1 MVLEIAF
8 GIVLG
13 FVLLA
18 LLPIVV
24 YGSVV
29 ALRWLIPA
37 IVLAAV
43 VLLILEYATKVIGTA
58 LVITLAFSLFVA
70 WALIPQG
77 LANSDAA
84 IARHLVAFHS
94 AFEAALNNE
103 PPYQGVR
110 RLPIR
115 LLALGTAVTV
125 TIIVIISALI
135 AIGEVLC
142 LEI

>member
-1 MVLEIAF
+1 MILDIAL
-8 GIVLG
+8 GIILG
-13 FVLLA
+13 FLLLA

-37 IVLAAV
+37 IVLAAAI
-43 VLLILEYATKVIGTA
+43 LLIFEYPTKVIGTA
-58 LVITLAFSLFVA
+58 LVITLGFSLFAA
-70 WALIPQG
+70 WALIPRR
-77 LANSDAA
+77 LANSDDAV
-84 IARHLVAFHS
+84 ARYLVAFHS

-103 PPYQGVR
+103 PPYQGFR
-110 RLPIR
+110 RLPTR

-125 TIIVIISALI
+125 TVIVIFSALI
-135 AIGEVLC
+135 AIGVMLS